1 MVTIFALV
9 LLPTLRLSA
18 AVQVNLRKFT
28 SEQRIHFLQTEK
40 NAFIQHINRCKDAV
54 PLDKDSLSL
63 LAHPAAL
70 TQMRK
75 QGFLFCHFVYPH
87 HPHSAH
93 RSLPE
98 VQGLDLSSERKESNV
113 VLEAGQ
119 QTRIPACQEYQVH
132 KLG

>member
-40 NAFIQHINRCKDAV
+40 NAFIHHNNRCKDAV
-54 PLDKDSLSL
+54 PLDKYFLSL

-70 TQMRK
+70 TQMKK
-75 QGFLFCHFVYPH
+75 QGSLFCH
-87 HPHSAH
+87 
-93 RSLPE
+93 SLY
-98 VQGLDLSSERKESNV
+98 R
-113 VLEAGQ
+113 
-119 QTRIPACQEYQVH
+119 
-132 KLG
+132 